1 MYQIISYFCH
11 FKNVYSKPPDLR
23 SPDTLQKE
31 VESKEKI
38 LAAELNIT
46 PIKLEKIEKPSPEDK
61 KEEHYMPNKDLWQ
74 YTSDY
79 MNQMTSLKKKHF
91 ISDESPNSDD
101 EKLSSFQN
109 LSDDDKKKA
118 MIKSDYGHNILPAN
132 GNIEQSQLAMSK
144 SANGIEQIEP
154 KIVKI
159 SDLMNIPN
167 LWNITAVDEGIQD
180 NLTSN
185 DIKINKNGT
194 PDSGDWEMI

>member
-1 MYQIISYFCH
+1 MYHLISYLCH
-11 FKNVYSKPPDLR
+11 FQNVYSKPPDLR

-46 PIKLEKIEKPSPEDK
+46 PIKLEKIEKLSPEDK
-61 KEEHYMPNKDLWQ
+61 EAKHYMPNKDLWQ

-79 MNQMTSLKKKHF
+79 MHQMTSLKKKHF

-118 MIKSDYGHNILPAN
+118 MIKSDYGHNTLSEN
-132 GNIEQSQLAMSK
+132 NNIEQSQLAMSK
-144 SANGIEQIEP
+144 SVNGIEQIEP

-167 LWNITAVDEGIQD
+167 LWNITAVEEGMQD
-180 NLTSN
+180 NLMPN
-185 DIKINKNGT
+185 NIKINKNGS